1 MNDLSIQELNSQL
14 ELSNNL
20 LGVADT
26 KLEKLQ
32 SEANFSSAEQYQ
44 NYKKILSDN
53 HHLSEEHQNNVKD
66 ITDYKNQINELQQAI
81 NKNENLITSLTKEN
95 EMLKLKHKE
104 KSEQNRLQTII
115 RKVEDIRKSFGF
127 SLKKQEKKIK
137 ESNQE
142 IIKEEENEG
151 KGFSLSGERK
161 KEFEKLKSDK
171 LDKEKLLRI
180 NQEKI
185 IKYSKEIGDL
195 KTYVANY
202 SNYIISMNEQIRSLN
217 QQTKVS
223 VIGQELINY
232 YKSCGE
238 KLKQL
243 TKDMEEINSLIKQ
256 VEEAINSLEIGTLKK
271 AENIISDIE
280 SKLTEINNNSNLDY
294 YYLFIRVNV
303 ILTYSANLEKIVE
316 TLEQNINSIKEQI
329 NQINKG
335 INDLQR
341 DIQKFIESF
350 QEGKKKLKEAIK
362 KTLRKTGKNIF
373 NSINKSIKNEK
384 VDKDEEIIDK
394 INEESEE
401 EKEFD
406 NSSLKVTT
414 LIGVKDFKKNIDL
427 FKSTI
432 LFKDQNIEQEK
443 NMKEEKLL
451 RKNWHEVCYIYDD
464 YDIHDIHFE
473 LKAVGLGAFSFF
485 NSCSLSFYLGKIIE
499 ILELEVNGKKAN
511 YTFDDYLDFD
521 IHLNNLETAKVYL
534 KYKERPK
541 FEGKNDKEKKSYFL
555 YRKEYYGLSPTLRGQ
570 IGKFSLIL
578 KGSMSIINFKD
589 DFFIPNEN
597 NKKEKEYVWGG
608 KVPPEGKMTVV
619 TLTKNE
625 ATWKFYSKYELI
637 SNYDINN
644 TTLTIPLRYVGG
656 NNNIIKMDYSSPQTQ
671 NILIDEDNKKNE
683 INFINTGCTKVV
695 FTLSGEMKNK
705 CKGDWELDI
714 TDEMVEEHTPNN
726 FKKDKQVLQKIA
738 KKIIE
743 DFDKNNKNTMFNYK
757 DFTKIGKWVYENIKY
772 DYSYL
777 GRTEMTAMDIY
788 NKRVGV
794 CHHKTQLSNALLY
807 SLGYKVMYI
816 HGFACEENAIFEEG
830 CKHAWSLVKIDGK
843 WYPFDSTWG
852 ILSGKLPVT
861 HVFQGYFTDSDR
873 IEYLTRDGATFGD
886 VRDDGEYI
894 G

>member
-1 MNDLSIQELNSQL
+1 MNDYSIQELNSQL

-26 KLEKLQ
+26 ELEKLQ

-151 KGFSLSGERK
+151 EGFSLSGERK

-256 VEEAINSLEIGTLKK
+256 VEETINSLEIGTLKK

-280 SKLTEINNNSNLDY
+280 SKLTEINNNANLDY

-401 EKEFD
+401 EKEYD

-414 LIGVKDFKKNIDL
+414 LIGVKDFKK
-427 FKSTI
+427 I
-432 LFKDQNIEQEK
+432 L
-443 NMKEEKLL
+443 
-451 RKNWHEVCYIYDD
+451 IY
-464 YDIHDIHFE
+464 
-473 LKAVGLGAFSFF
+473 
-485 NSCSLSFYLGKIIE
+485 
-499 ILELEVNGKKAN
+499 
-511 YTFDDYLDFD
+511 
-521 IHLNNLETAKVYL
+521 LNL
-534 KYKERPK
+534 
-541 FEGKNDKEKKSYFL
+541 
-555 YRKEYYGLSPTLRGQ
+555 Q
-570 IGKFSLIL
+570 
-578 KGSMSIINFKD
+578 
-589 DFFIPNEN
+589 
-597 NKKEKEYVWGG
+597 
-608 KVPPEGKMTVV
+608 
-619 TLTKNE
+619 
-625 ATWKFYSKYELI
+625 FYSK
-637 SNYDINN
+637 
-644 TTLTIPLRYVGG
+644 
-656 NNNIIKMDYSSPQTQ
+656 IK
-671 NILIDEDNKKNE
+671 ILNKK
-683 INFINTGCTKVV
+683 
-695 FTLSGEMKNK
+695 
-705 CKGDWELDI
+705 
-714 TDEMVEEHTPNN
+714 
-726 FKKDKQVLQKIA
+726 KI
-738 KKIIE
+738 
-743 DFDKNNKNTMFNYK
+743 
-757 DFTKIGKWVYENIKY
+757 
-772 DYSYL
+772 
-777 GRTEMTAMDIY
+777 
-788 NKRVGV
+788 
-794 CHHKTQLSNALLY
+794 
-807 SLGYKVMYI
+807 
-816 HGFACEENAIFEEG
+816 
-830 CKHAWSLVKIDGK
+830 
-843 WYPFDSTWG
+843 
-852 ILSGKLPVT
+852 
-861 HVFQGYFTDSDR
+861 
-873 IEYLTRDGATFGD
+873 
-886 VRDDGEYI
+886 
-894 G
+894 